1 MVKSPRKMKNFL
13 LRFLSAGRT
22 PVFILKF
29 LYPLNRKLQEI
40 KYLSKL
46 TPNLSEYYNG
56 FLKGLYMYEKRTYRN
71 LVKTDDLVKF
81 EVIVKETD
89 LLVRAERDLSK
100 ETREFVLKYRHQL
113 ETYIA
118 MNPEFQKSLIPL
130 MEDPYAPEI
139 VHQMIQT
146 SQLAHVG
153 PMAAVA
159 GAMAES
165 VSKDLLKLSKEVIVE
180 NGGDI
185 YLATSRERTI
195 GIYAGDS
202 PLSLKIGIVISP
214 EETPLGVCTSSG
226 TVGPSLSF
234 GKANAVCILSKSA
247 ALADA
252 AATAVGNVVKEKK
265 DIELGL
271 EKGREIV
278 GVLGA
283 LIIVEEKMGAWGNI
297 KLTQL

>member
-1 MVKSPRKMKNFL
+1 
-13 LRFLSAGRT
+13 
-22 PVFILKF
+22 
-29 LYPLNRKLQEI
+29 
-40 KYLSKL
+40 
-46 TPNLSEYYNG
+46 
-56 FLKGLYMYEKRTYRN
+56 MYEKRTYRN
-71 LVKTDDLVKF
+71 LVKTDDLIKF

-100 ETREFVLKYRHQL
+100 ETRESILKYRYQL

-130 MEDPYAPEI
+130 KGDSDVPEI
-139 VHQMIQT
+139 VREMIRT

-165 VSKDLLKLSKEVIVE
+165 VSKDLVKLSKEVIVE

-185 YLATSRERTI
+185 YLSTSKERTI

-202 PLSLKIGIVISP
+202 PLSLKIGIVIRP
-214 EETPLGVCTSSG
+214 EETPLGICTSSG
-226 TVGPSLSF
+226 TVGHSLSF
-234 GKANAVCILSKSA
+234 GKADAVCILSRSA

-252 AATAVGNVVKEKK
+252 AATAVGNIIQEKK
-265 DIELGL
+265 EIELGL
-271 EKGREIV
+271 ERGKEIE
-278 GVLGA
+278 GVLGT
-283 LIIVEEKMGAWGNI
+283 LIIVGEMMGVWGNI
-297 KLTQL
+297 KLIQL

>member
-1 MVKSPRKMKNFL
+1 
-13 LRFLSAGRT
+13 
-22 PVFILKF
+22 
-29 LYPLNRKLQEI
+29 
-40 KYLSKL
+40 
-46 TPNLSEYYNG
+46 
-56 FLKGLYMYEKRTYRN
+56 MYEKRTYRN
-71 LVKTDDLVKF
+71 LVKTDDLIKF

-89 LLVRAERDLSK
+89 LLVRAERDLTK
-100 ETREFVLKYRHQL
+100 ETRESILKYRYQL

-130 MEDPYAPEI
+130 KGDSDVPEI
-139 VHQMIQT
+139 VREMIRT

-185 YLATSRERTI
+185 YLSTSKERTI

-202 PLSLKIGIVISP
+202 PLSLKIGIVIRP
-214 EETPLGVCTSSG
+214 EETPLGICTSSG
-226 TVGPSLSF
+226 TVGHSFSF
-234 GKANAVCILSKSA
+234 GKADAVCILSRSA

-252 AATAVGNVVKEKK
+252 AASAVGNIIQEKK

-271 EKGREIV
+271 ERGKEIE
-278 GVLGA
+278 GVSGT
-283 LIIVEEKMGAWGNI
+283 LIIVGEKMGVWGNI
-297 KLTQL
+297 KLIQL

>member
-1 MVKSPRKMKNFL
+1 MV
-13 LRFLSAGRT
+13 
-22 PVFILKF
+22 
-29 LYPLNRKLQEI
+29 E
-40 KYLSKL
+40 
-46 TPNLSEYYNG
+46 E
-56 FLKGLYMYEKRTYRN
+56 RTYRN

-89 LLVRAERDLSK
+89 LLVRAESDLS
-100 ETREFVLKYRHQL
+100 EEARESVLKYRHQL

-118 MNPEFQKSLIPL
+118 MNPGFQQSLVPL
-130 MEDPYAPEI
+130 AEDPHAPEI
-139 VHQMIQT
+139 VRKMIQT
-146 SQLAHVG
+146 SQWAGVG
-153 PMAAVA
+153 PMATVA
-159 GAMAES
+159 GAMADL
-165 VSKDLLKLSKEVIVE
+165 VSRDLLKLSREVIVE

-185 YLATSRERTI
+185 YLASSKERTI

-214 EETPLGVCTSSG
+214 DETPLGVCTSSG

-265 DIELGL
+265 DISSGLGRA
-271 EKGREIV
+271 REID
-278 GVLGA
+278 GVLGT
-283 LIIVEEKMGAWGNI
+283 LIIVEEKMGVWGKI
-297 KLTQL
+297 KLTRL